1 MEFNEKLQQLRKQK
15 GLTQDELA
23 RELYVSRTAV
33 SKWESGR
40 GYPGIDSLKAIAAFF
55 SVTVD
60 ELLSG
65 EQVLHIAQVDSRQ
78 KESHIRDMVFG
89 LLDCSASLF
98 LFMPFFGRELDGAVS
113 GGSLL
118 TLNDIAIYV
127 KAAYFAAVISIMV
140 WGILT
145 LALQNCANSFW
156 NSVKSKISLILN
168 IAAVLLFVI
177 SLQPYAAV
185 FVFVFLVIKA
195 VMLIKRP

>member
-23 RELYVSRTAV
+23 RELYVSRAAV

-65 EQVLHIAQVDSRQ
+65 EQVLHIAQIDSRQ

-89 LLDCSASLF
+89 LLDCSAALF
-98 LFMPFFGRELDGAVS
+98 MFMPFFGRELDGAVS
-113 GGSLL
+113 SSSLL
-118 TLNDIAIYV
+118 TLTDTAIYI
-127 KAAYFAAVISIMV
+127 KAAYFAVVIAIMI

-145 LALQNCANSFW
+145 LALQNCHNSIW
-156 NSVKSKISLILN
+156 NNIKSKISLILN

-195 VMLIKRP
+195 MMLIKKP

>member
-40 GYPGIDSLKAIAAFF
+40 GYPGIDSLRAIAAFF

-65 EQVLHIAQVDSRQ
+65 EQVLHIAQIDNSQ
-78 KESHIRDMVFG
+78 KQSHLRDMVYG

-113 GGSLL
+113 SSSLL
-118 TLNDIAIYV
+118 TLTDTAIYI
-127 KAAYFAAVISIMV
+127 KAAYFAVVIAIMI

-145 LALQNCANSFW
+145 LALQNCPNSIW
-156 NSVKSKISLILN
+156 NNIKSKISLVLN

-185 FVFVFLVIKA
+185 FVFVFLIIKA
-195 VMLIKRP
+195 ILLIKKP

>member
-33 SKWESGR
+33 SKWESGK
-40 GYPGIDSLKAIAAFF
+40 GYPGIDSLRAIAAFF

-65 EQVLHIAQVDSRQ
+65 EQVLHIAQIDNSQ
-78 KESHIRDMVFG
+78 KQSHLRDMVYG

-113 GGSLL
+113 SSSLL
-118 TLNDIAIYV
+118 TLTDTAIYI
-127 KAAYFAAVISIMV
+127 KAAYFAVVIAIMI

-145 LALQNCANSFW
+145 LALQNCPNSIW
-156 NSVKSKISLILN
+156 NNIKSKISLVLN

-185 FVFVFLVIKA
+185 FVFVFLIIKA
-195 VMLIKRP
+195 ILLIKKP

>member
-65 EQVLHIAQVDSRQ
+65 EQVLHIAQIDSRQ
-78 KESHIRDMVFG
+78 KESHIRDLVFG

-113 GGSLL
+113 SSSLL
-118 TLNDIAIYV
+118 TLTDTAIYI
-127 KAAYFAAVISIMV
+127 KAAYFAAIISIMV

-145 LALQNCANSFW
+145 LAMQNCHNAFW
-156 NSVKSKISLILN
+156 NNIKSKISLILN

-195 VMLIKRP
+195 MMLIKRP